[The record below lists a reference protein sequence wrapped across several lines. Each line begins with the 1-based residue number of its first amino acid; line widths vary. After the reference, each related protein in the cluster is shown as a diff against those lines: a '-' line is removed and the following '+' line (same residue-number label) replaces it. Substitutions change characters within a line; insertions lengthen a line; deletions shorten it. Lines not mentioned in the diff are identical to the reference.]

1 MDAPAVNGTTA
12 SLTGRG
18 NYTCVDSDGATTAS
32 QGNLSILGYVEDNGT
47 SGAGQDKFWIR
58 AYSEL
63 FMSMSPA
70 PYAVLLTGGNIQ
82 VPQPSSK

>member
-1 MDAPAVNGTTA
+1 MNGKTA
-12 SLTGRG
+12 SLTGKG
-18 NYTCVDSDGATTAS
+18 NYSCVDSDGATTAS
-32 QGNLSILGYVEDNGT
+32 QGNLTILGYVEDNGT

-63 FMSMSPA
+63 FMALPPGDQRCCSD
-70 PYAVLLTGGNIQ
+70 GGNIQ